1 MLGWRLRLLGPEAGT
16 LTVAE
21 VASSADIAGAASLAI
36 AEVASLADIA
46 GAVSPAVAGAVSLA
60 VAGVASLA
68 IAGAAPSA
76 DIAGAAS
83 QDVAGVASSA
93 DIVGAASPAV
103 AGVASSADGVG
114 VVSSTD
120 LVGDGC
126 ISGMNAVK
134 CENDW
139 LADSTYPDVDF
150 PHSDSQSRIWQE
162 RDPDIIRAPGSVA
175 VLPINKDLPGTHC
188 WTLRTSICDPVKI
201 SAVQAWHA
209 PGTVKQC
216 APVCWLSGILPS
228 VHPKTLRRYRY
239 LMWP

>member
-1 MLGWRLRLLGPEAGT
+1 M
-16 LTVAE
+16 TVAE
-21 VASSADIAGAASLAI
+21 VASSADIAGAASLAV

-46 GAVSPAVAGAVSLA
+46 GAAI
-60 VAGVASLA
+60 AGVASLA
-68 IAGAAPSA
+68 VAGAAPSA

-83 QDVAGVASSA
+83 QGVAGVASSA

-103 AGVASSADGVG
+103 AGVTSSADGVG
-114 VVSSTD
+114 VASLTD

-134 CENDW
+134 CENDS

-175 VLPINKDLPGTHC
+175 VLPMNKDLPEEEHEAIVVRAIVMGAPWFLTGWEEGTEVEFVIDTGC
-188 WTLRTSICDPVKI
+188 
-201 SAVQAWHA
+201 
-209 PGTVKQC
+209 QC
-216 APVCWLSGILPS
+216 F
-228 VHPKTLRRYRY
+228 
-239 LMWP
+239 